1 MKFMKLREQVYRT
14 TMDLCEVGL
23 IRLSAG
29 NISARHQDSHI
40 AITPSGMLYSI
51 MRPRDIVI
59 VDPNGQVIDGD
70 MKPSSETPMHAALY
84 SRLPNVG
91 AVIHTH
97 SLYAMVFAIT
107 GVEIPVTCLEILAV
121 GGPVPVAP
129 YACPGSKEAG
139 LIAAECFLSHPVLKA
154 LMLRNHGLIALGEN
168 LEKAFQVS
176 FNCEIGAQVYHNAL
190 QIDRLPVSLTG
201 EQIDE
206 INQTYQKRH

>member
-1 MKFMKLREQVYRT
+1 
-14 TMDLCEVGL
+14 
-23 IRLSAG
+23 
-29 NISARHQDSHI
+29 
-40 AITPSGMLYSI
+40 

-59 VDPNGQVIDGD
+59 VDPNGQVVDGD
-70 MKPSSETPMHAALY
+70 LKPSSETPMHTALY
-84 SRLPNVG
+84 SRLTKVG

-107 GVEIPVTCLEILAV
+107 GVEIPVTCLEILSV

-139 LIAAECFLSHPVLKA
+139 LIASECFLSHPALKA
-154 LMLRNHGLIALGEN
+154 LVLRNHGLVAIGEN

-176 FNCEIGAQVYHNAL
+176 YNCEIGAQVYHNAL
-190 QIDRLPVSLTG
+190 QIGRPPVSLTN

-206 INQTYQKRH
+206 IYQGYQKNTKP